1 MPKPS
6 DPEAVFFGEEQSEA
20 DPGASIG
27 SPGPEMR
34 ARLMGLGER
43 STCKSYYPELKRRIA
58 EQDRFRALLDQSS
71 DTILLVDGASGV
83 VVDVTGSPG
92 LLGLGRE
99 RLVGRHMDELLTV
112 GGASRLRR
120 ALVRGGG
127 RVQLDCEKS
136 RLVVDG
142 HTAPLLEANVS
153 VVASGGQKY
162 AIIALRDVTFQVEAR
177 IEIERAKE
185 DLERRV
191 AERTRELTAAN
202 LMLQEAVR
210 KHKAAEQRYR
220 AAKEQ
225 AEAANKAKSEFL
237 SVVSHELRTPLT
249 AVRGFAQIVA
259 RQLERDAFP
268 HLPRDDAK
276 AGRAVEHTRENLRII
291 DLESRRL
298 TGLINDLLDFSKLES
313 GHVEFAR
320 VRVDMA
326 QVLGRAA
333 QATESL
339 FQEAGVSLAL
349 AAASDLPPVVGDPD
363 RLMQVMVNLLS
374 NAVKFTAE
382 GEVRCEAWAGRDHVL
397 VVVSDTGSGI
407 PEELQER
414 IFEKFVQAGDPLT
427 GRPKGTGLGLAISR
441 QIVERHGG
449 SIWVESRLGEGSSF
463 CFILPAQKD
472 ISCSGIPPQR
482 SEP

>member
-1 MPKPS
+1 MPGPS
-6 DPEAVFFGEEQSEA
+6 DLPRPPSPAEPDGEAAASAA
-20 DPGASIG
+20 DL
-27 SPGPEMR
+27 R
-34 ARLMGLGER
+34 ARLMGLGEL

-71 DTILLVDGASGV
+71 DVILLVDGASGR

-92 LLGLGRE
+92 MLGIGRE

-112 GGASRLRR
+112 GGGSRLRR

-127 RVQLDCEKS
+127 RVPLDCDKA

-142 HTAPLLEANVS
+142 RSAPLLEANVS
-153 VVASGGQKY
+153 VVASAGQKY
-162 AIIALRDVTFQVEAR
+162 AVIALRDVTFQVEAR
-177 IEIERAKE
+177 EEVERAKA

-202 LMLQEAVR
+202 LMLRDAVEM
-210 KHKAAEQRYR
+210 HKAAEERYR
-220 AAKEQ
+220 MAKEQ
-225 AEAANKAKSEFL
+225 AEDANRAKSEFL

-249 AVRGFAQIVA
+249 AVRGFAQIIA
-259 RQLERDAFP
+259 KQLERDAFP
-268 HLPRDDAK
+268 LLPEGDPRV
-276 AGRAVEHTRENLRII
+276 GRAMEHTRENLQII

-320 VRVDMA
+320 VPVEVGRV
-326 QVLGRAA
+326 LERAA

-339 FQEAGVSLAL
+339 FREAGVPLRLAV
-349 AAASDLPPVVGDPD
+349 APDLPPVSGDAD

-374 NAVKFTAE
+374 NAVKFTAA
-382 GEVRCEAWAGRDHVL
+382 GEVRCEAWAGRGHVL
-397 VVVSDTGSGI
+397 VVVADSGPGI

-449 SIWVESRLGEGSSF
+449 HIWVESRLGEGSSF
-463 CFILPAQKD
+463 CFLLPATQGKTAN
-472 ISCSGIPPQR
+472 GRPPSR

>member
-1 MPKPS
+1 MPRRSEPLPS
-6 DPEAVFFGEEQSEA
+6 LFPPAGDKKGQAQSH
-20 DPGASIG
+20 GASG
-27 SPGPEMR
+27 DDLRS
-34 ARLMGLGER
+34 RLMGLGEL

-71 DTILLVDGASGV
+71 DTILLVDGASGR
-83 VVDVTGSPG
+83 VVDVTGSPR
-92 LLGLGRE
+92 LLGISRE
-99 RLVGRHMDELLTV
+99 SLMGRHMDELLTV

-127 RVQLDCEKS
+127 RVPLDCEKA

-142 HTAPLLEANVS
+142 ATAPLLEANVS
-153 VVASGGQKY
+153 VVSSGGMKY
-162 AIIALRDVTFQVEAR
+162 AIIALRDMTYQVEAR
-177 IEIERAKE
+177 LEIERAKS

-202 LMLQEAVR
+202 LMLRDAVH
-210 KHKAAEQRYR
+210 KHKAAEERYR
-220 AAKEQ
+220 VAKEQ
-225 AEAANKAKSEFL
+225 AEAANRAKSEFL

-249 AVRGFAQIVA
+249 AVRGFAQIIA
-259 RQLERDAFP
+259 KQLERDAFP
-268 HLPRDDAK
+268 QLPSDDPRVA
-276 AGRAVEHTRENLRII
+276 RAVEHTRENLDII
-291 DLESRRL
+291 ILESRRL

-320 VRVDMA
+320 VPVDVARVL
-326 QVLGRAA
+326 QRAV

-339 FQEAGVSLAL
+339 FQQAGVPLILSLAP
-349 AAASDLPPVVGDPD
+349 ALPPVLGDAD
-363 RLMQVMVNLLS
+363 RLMQVLVNLLS

-397 VVVSDTGSGI
+397 VAVTDTGPGI
-407 PEELQER
+407 SEDLQER

-449 SIWVESRLGEGSSF
+449 HIWVESRLGEGSSF
-463 CFILPAQKD
+463 CFLLPAAKD
-472 ISCSGIPPQR
+472 TQ
-482 SEP
+482 